1 MTSPAVGHRAVTASR
16 LVRAR
21 SSSARRG
28 FCRVLPLGPCGHPV
42 RLAPR
47 PARPGARNTGLPLP
61 PPSGPGPAR
70 PLWTFDLVESEFLP
84 VRRDRRGVRRARV
97 AIGSCNRAGCSAY
110 CPHSGGEHPASPRL
124 ADSDDRSGRDRPWRA
139 WKLHYP
145 RHPRALIVGRHS
157 GGLTRSTGS
166 TDGEVAAVGHDG
178 CTGDIARVLRQ
189 QEPDHRSDVV
199 RRIAEVTERMA
210 SEYPLRQRRVRSHR
224 QLHGG

>member
-1 MTSPAVGHRAVTASR
+1 MVTRSGSPRVQPGRGAKYRPPTTSTVGAGSGPASMDV
-16 LVRAR
+16 
-21 SSSARRG
+21 
-28 FCRVLPLGPCGHPV
+28 
-42 RLAPR
+42 
-47 PARPGARNTGLPLP
+47 RPGQKENSSQFVGT
-61 PPSGPGPAR
+61 
-70 PLWTFDLVESEFLP
+70 
-84 VRRDRRGVRRARV
+84 VRRARV
-97 AIGSCNRAGCSAY
+97 AIGSCNPAGCSAY

-145 RHPRALIVGRHS
+145 RHPRAFIAGRPS